1 MPLKKD
7 DDKSASASLPK
18 WMEKLY
24 YTDERPSEQVR
35 VLLYGEMGVGKTKFL
50 ETTGKCFVVDADRGM
65 RTLKSIR
72 MPAIALEA
80 GERAYNSIMN
90 IIQSIRKGDGPFAE
104 DGPIGPIDTFA
115 IDSLTS
121 LADILMHEQML
132 FGSLGRRNPVDEKPQ
147 WDDYNV
153 LKSRLKSIIEA
164 AKNLPTNVICTANA
178 RLEKDDQSGK
188 MVGGPDILGGFRGEV
203 GRQFDEVYFLDT
215 KRGKDGVQYLLYTKP
230 VGWYKA
236 KSRDD
241 VPDSV
246 ISPSF
251 EKIFGHA
258 AEAAKETQTS

>member
-1 MPLKKD
+1 MPLKD
-7 DDKSASASLPK
+7 TNTGGGGNAPTPASAPK
-18 WMEKLY
+18 WLNNLY
-24 YTDERPSEQVR
+24 YTNERPSEQVR
-35 VLLYGEMGVGKTKFL
+35 VLLYGDMGVGKTKFL
-50 ETTGKCFVVDADRGM
+50 ETTGRCLIIDTDRGL
-65 RTLKSIR
+65 RTLKNQK
-72 MPAIALEA
+72 MAAIAFEA
-80 GERAYNSIMN
+80 GEKAYAPIMA
-90 IIQSIRKGDGPFAE
+90 IIQSIRRGDGPFAE
-104 DGPIGPIDTFA
+104 DGEIGPIDTFA
-115 IDSLTS
+115 IDGLTS
-121 LADILMHEQML
+121 LADVIMHEQML
-132 FGSLGRRNPVDEKPQ
+132 YGSAGKRNPVDEKPQ

-215 KRGKDGVQYLLYTKP
+215 KRGQNGVQYHLYTKP

-246 ISPSF
+246 DDPSF
-251 EKIFGHA
+251 IKIFGHSP
-258 AEAAKETQTS
+258 ETT